1 MYATHPLPQRTT
13 SPVARRLHAIL
24 RYCPGYQ
31 EACESPRRVAW
42 VISAILQQSHR
53 DLPTGCID
61 AALELQE
68 ALPFFAPKH
77 VAIPVAVSAFPNELY
92 QAPQSWVE
100 KAFPKLIHYN
110 KLDRGGH
117 FAAWEQPQLFVSE
130 VRAGFNSLRG
140 DKGAALNR

>member
-1 MYATHPLPQRTT
+1 MFRTFTDDPCSRMYRMGIIAHARYVQKGVSRMYATHPLPQRTT

-31 EACESPRRVAW
+31 EACQSPRRVAW

-68 ALPFFAPKH
+68 A
-77 VAIPVAVSAFPNELY
+77 
-92 QAPQSWVE
+92 
-100 KAFPKLIHYN
+100 
-110 KLDRGGH
+110 
-117 FAAWEQPQLFVSE
+117 
-130 VRAGFNSLRG
+130 
-140 DKGAALNR
+140 